1 MKLRVLAKPTLTL
14 TKERKVLDYGTE
26 FEVDEARAKE
36 ILAATFENKPVAE
49 IVEEL
54 VAAPVEEPTT
64 DEPVAPV
71 KQTKK
76 ANSKK

>member
-54 VAAPVEEPTT
+54 VEEPTT

>member
-14 TKERKVLDYGTE
+14 TKERKVLNYGAE

-36 ILAATFENKPVAE
+36 ILAVTFENKPVAE
-49 IVEEL
+49 IVEE
-54 VAAPVEEPTT
+54 PIETSVEEPTT
-64 DEPVAPV
+64 EEPVVPV

>member
-1 MKLRVLAKPTLTL
+1 MKLRVLSKPTLTL
-14 TKERKVLDYGTE
+14 TKERKVLNYGAE
-26 FEVDEARAKE
+26 FEVDEARAEE
-36 ILAATFENKPVAE
+36 ILAVTFENKPVAE
-49 IVEEL
+49 IVEEP

-76 ANSKK
+76 QNSKK